1 MNRNPRQTVIKT
13 YIPVMSD
20 GLPLS
25 EVLASL
31 RKELSIAHDERDP
44 LLPLRVKEIVVE
56 LTVEVTAQTEL
67 EAGINWLVVTK
78 GSKDSTSTRTHRL
91 TLTIDPGSLDG
102 PDGQGELLVSPT
114 IAIPEGD

>member
-1 MNRNPRQTVIKT
+1 
-13 YIPVMSD
+13 MSD

-31 RKELSIAHDERDP
+31 RKELSKAQDERDP
-44 LLPLRVKEIVVE
+44 LLPLRVKAIEVE
-56 LTVEVTAQTEL
+56 LMVEVTAQTEL

-78 GSKDSTSTRTHRL
+78 GSKDSASTRTHRL
-91 TLTIDPGSLDG
+91 TLTIEPGLLDG
-102 PDGQGELLVSPT
+102 TGDAGELLVSPT